1 MIETKAQIIHQ
12 ILKQEGPFRARHI
25 WEPLG
30 LSTQNVGNHL
40 SRLVERGLLSK
51 TGINYEVA
59 NKEHLIDELATA
71 REPRHIE
78 KPVDVG
84 PFLFSRVHY
93 DIDQVVRA
101 RVLDMPYAAERHVD
115 TNILIDEAIEQLKI
129 CKKWLNRK
137 AYSVNKAAQGF
148 DKERWEKMNAD
159 QS

>member
-1 MIETKAQIIHQ
+1 MLETKALIISQ
-12 ILKQEGPFRARHI
+12 ILKQNGPFRARHI

-40 SRLVERGLLSK
+40 SRMVDRGLLIK
-51 TGINYEVA
+51 TGITYEVA
-59 NKEHLIDELATA
+59 HKEHLIDELATA
-71 REPRHIE
+71 REPRYIE

-101 RVLDMPYAAERHVD
+101 RVLDMPNAAERHMEAN
-115 TNILIDEAIEQLKI
+115 TMIDDAIEQLKL

-148 DKERWEKMNAD
+148 DKERWEKVNG
-159 QS
+159 QN